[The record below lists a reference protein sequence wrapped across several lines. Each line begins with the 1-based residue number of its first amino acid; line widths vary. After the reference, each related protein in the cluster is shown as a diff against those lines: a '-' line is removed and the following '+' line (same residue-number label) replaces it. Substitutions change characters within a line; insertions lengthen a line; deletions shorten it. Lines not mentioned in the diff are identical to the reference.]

1 MRDFGRFFNSVL
13 ENPLLRSNEVVEDFL
28 TKNPEVFHFTK
39 VKYKNYSK
47 LVNLCDF
54 HTLNGEID
62 ITFYSERLNTN
73 NILEN
78 IDHKRKIL
86 KEINTNLKNVVS
98 CLDNMY
104 KYMENLSKL
113 FFDLKNVYQYKQHK
127 FDSYDTLGRFC
138 KNISSFYPDKKIIL
152 EEKVREFMKYI
163 NSELKELKNLCNE
176 SNYAKINLEKSENLL
191 INLEKGKSNNFKD
204 ENLFRYELQKK
215 KIEKNEA
222 QKTCNFLRNRTFE
235 EFERMVYIHNMR
247 TEKYFSKL
255 VPEILNII
263 QKESSNSIQI
273 INCFNIS
280 KNQNL

>member
-86 KEINTNLKNVVS
+86 I
-98 CLDNMY
+98 
-104 KYMENLSKL
+104 
-113 FFDLKNVYQYKQHK
+113 
-127 FDSYDTLGRFC
+127 
-138 KNISSFYPDKKIIL
+138 
-152 EEKVREFMKYI
+152 
-163 NSELKELKNLCNE
+163 
-176 SNYAKINLEKSENLL
+176 
-191 INLEKGKSNNFKD
+191 
-204 ENLFRYELQKK
+204 
-215 KIEKNEA
+215 
-222 QKTCNFLRNRTFE
+222 
-235 EFERMVYIHNMR
+235 
-247 TEKYFSKL
+247 
-255 VPEILNII
+255 II
-263 QKESSNSIQI
+263 QFK
-273 INCFNIS
+273 
-280 KNQNL
+280 